1 MCKENN
7 YIAKDLLHMVI
18 FEIITTAWEALS
30 DKLSREVYDV
40 GAGLFRLPRK
50 QQESS
55 KVESKTLELLERKD
69 VHPIED
75 MSRRNRAKRVT

>member
-40 GAGLFRLPRK
+40 GADLFRLPRN
-50 QQESS
+50 QETS